1 MISRLKKHENV
12 YCVSLIQH
20 LMIMLLFLP
29 VEQLKLF
36 ILLVKSSHGQRKV
49 NSTIYLRFFVFN
61 CFIMVRI
68 IILLLVFVSMPK
80 KTVKV
85 LRVLMKKLWLS
96 HSLI

>member
-49 NSTIYLRFFVFN
+49 NFTIYLRFFEYFL
-61 CFIMVRI
+61 IMDRI
-68 IILLLVFVSMPK
+68 IILLLVFVNMPK

-85 LRVLMKKLWLS
+85 LRVLMKKLWLNR
-96 HSLI
+96 SLI